1 VDWKEQTDQALQI
14 SADDIDKLHQALMQ
28 AQDNVQSHYYWSKR
42 QYCKEMEDNFKSIC
56 VIN

>member
-28 AQDNVQSHYYWSKR
+28 AQANGQSHYCWST
-42 QYCKEMEDNFKSIC
+42 
-56 VIN
+56 VL